1 MLDVLGVDEDLT
13 VDGLELV
20 GARSEHFRDDVWSL
34 PWWRELVV
42 VLAAL
47 DEVDDQISDVEGPT
61 PYSTA
66 VVPTQRLLVLG

>member
-1 MLDVLGVDEDLT
+1 MGSSITKLIRESVRLLRVKATYLLDVLGIDEDFV

-20 GARSEHFRDDVWSL
+20 RAWSEHVCDDIQSL

-47 DEVDDQISDVEGPT
+47 DKAED
-61 PYSTA
+61 
-66 VVPTQRLLVLG
+66 